1 MPATTAN
8 SRAAS
13 PAEGA
18 AEPLLWAPPFVGYC
32 PILLRSWWPAAPP
45 AKLDSSLW
53 EVSGSTSFGGVWL
66 VEAGVGL
73 VVGVVEVVEVAEVAE
88 VCIVGAGVEVVTRVV
103 AAGVVG

>member
-1 MPATTAN
+1 M
-8 SRAAS
+8 
-13 PAEGA
+13 
-18 AEPLLWAPPFVGYC
+18 GYC

-73 VVGVVEVVEVAEVAE
+73 VVEVVEVAEVAE
-88 VCIVGAGVEVVTRVV
+88 VRIVGAGVEVVTRVV